1 MIKLTDAVSRTAL
14 AVAAAGVLWS
24 TPASADP
31 LSLFDPLFHPATA
44 FDQVLRDRSPA
55 MADPS
60 LHNSRAV
67 IDEGAGGSADM
78 PANLRRQMVAYPTSE
93 APGTIVIDTPHTYLY
108 LVLGGGKAM
117 RYGIGVGREGFT
129 WSGTQT
135 ISRKQEWPDWI
146 PPAEMVQRQPYL
158 PRFMAGGPGNPLGAR
173 AMYLGSTIYRIHGTN
188 APATI
193 GHQVSSGCIRM
204 VNDDVADLYGRVNV
218 GTKVVVLPMGGSRHE
233 PNVARTRPAPS
244 ASIVP
249 PSEPAAPAT
258 RTFVTS
264 NSARAFGLY

>member
-1 MIKLTDAVSRTAL
+1 MTNFARTASRTAVAL
-14 AVAAAGVLWS
+14 AAALW
-24 TPASADP
+24 TTTAFAAPFAFFAPTAQPSAP
-31 LSLFDPLFHPATA
+31 
-44 FDQVLRDRSPA
+44 FDQVMRDRSPA
-55 MADPS
+55 QVEEPADTAE
-60 LHNSRAV
+60 L
-67 IDEGAGGSADM
+67 
-78 PANLRRQMVAYPTSE
+78 PANLRRQVVAYPTSE
-93 APGTIVIDTPHTYLY
+93 AAGTIVIDTPHTYLY

-117 RYGIGVGREGFT
+117 RYGIGVGRDGFT

-146 PPAEMVQRQPYL
+146 PPSEMLQRQPYL

-218 GTKVVVLPMGGSRHE
+218 GTKVVVLPMAGSRHE
-233 PNVARTRPAPS
+233 PNVARARPAPS